1 MSEAAAS
8 DDAAWRAD
16 IVARA
21 LGVLQHLLAQ
31 EVLAETVLVH
41 ASGSRLLHK
50 LVELAATPLP
60 LPALPRSGLL
70 QEMNASANRTLLWTS
85 QACGLAGP
93 AVAERFD
100 ETKSIVH
107 RNLGRV
113 GGGKYDVAHV
123 RMHALGASLAWQRHP
138 TPPPAHLALCLA
150 CSTRPVTRFT
160 PPRHVSMAWTCHR
173 HWLAIRC
180 LQLTSP
186 TRIVMRTPEQTV
198 E

>member
-100 ETKSIVH
+100 ETKSIVR

-150 CSTRPVTRFT
+150 LQYKARDKIHSAKARIHGLDLPST
-160 PPRHVSMAWTCHR
+160 
-173 HWLAIRC
+173 LASHSVPAVDLSYTYCDAHPSR
-180 LQLTSP
+180 Q
-186 TRIVMRTPEQTV
+186 
-198 E
+198 